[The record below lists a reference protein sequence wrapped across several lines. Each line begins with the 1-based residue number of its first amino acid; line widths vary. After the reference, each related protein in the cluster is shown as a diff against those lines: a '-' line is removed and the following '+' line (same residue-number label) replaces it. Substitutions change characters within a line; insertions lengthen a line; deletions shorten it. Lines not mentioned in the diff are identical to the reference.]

1 MKIYKILVKNNFSNP
16 IFFVVD
22 SMAEIEKLYEKECP
36 EGSEILI
43 VEFLE
48 DNVVVSENI
57 IVKGEK
63 WT

>member
-63 WT
+63 